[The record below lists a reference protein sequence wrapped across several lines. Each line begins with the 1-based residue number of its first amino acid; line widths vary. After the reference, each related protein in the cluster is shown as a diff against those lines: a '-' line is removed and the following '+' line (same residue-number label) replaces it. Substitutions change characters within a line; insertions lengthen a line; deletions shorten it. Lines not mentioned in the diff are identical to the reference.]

1 MSTTET
7 TTPNGRKGKTVKE
20 TTVDSTE
27 KSTATDA
34 VEDAK
39 PEGKQ
44 KFTALPA
51 PDESAQQPQE
61 LAAIQVHQPGEIE
74 VAETIYDG
82 GLRPIAASHLEIY
95 GTILNRPISASH
107 LRVVNTDLIPGHRP
121 IFASDLH
128 VLNSIHLSGNR
139 PIVASDPHLME
150 SSYLPGG
157 RPVASNDSEGEEAMM
172 GFLD

>member
-7 TTPNGRKGKTVKE
+7 TAPNGRKGKTVKE

-27 KSTATDA
+27 KSTAATDA
-34 VEDAK
+34 EDSK

-51 PDESAQQPQE
+51 PDESEQQG
-61 LAAIQVHQPGEIE
+61 AIQVHQAGEIE

-82 GLRPIAASHLEIY
+82 GIRPIAASHLEIY

-107 LRVVNTDLIPGHRP
+107 LRVVSTDLIPGHRP

-157 RPVASNDSEGEEAMM
+157 RPVASNDSEGEETLM